1 MVNIEKLIPEHKSQV
16 RKISLSEE
24 QAKYTALPKEFLAD
38 DSENTER
45 FVVMLDGCVV
55 GYFKIERAF
64 PTQLDAC
71 EDNAIGLRKFAID
84 VNQQGKGLGKAAVLL
99 LGKTAKEHFPESD
112 WLYLTVNCKNT
123 VAYQCYLK
131 GGFEDTHE
139 RYLGGPN
146 GPQHIMRLG
155 I

>member
-1 MVNIEKLIPEHKSQV
+1 MVSIEKLIPEHKINV

-24 QAKYTALPKEFLAD
+24 QAKYTALPDEFLAD
-38 DSENTER
+38 ERGNNER
-45 FVVMLDGCVV
+45 FVILLDGIVV
-55 GYFKIERAF
+55 GYFKIEREF
-64 PTQLDAC
+64 SSQLETC
-71 EDNAIGLRKFAID
+71 EEHAIGLRKFAID
-84 VNQQGKGLGKAAVLL
+84 ANHQGKGLGKATVLL
-99 LGKTAKEHFPESD
+99 LGEMAKNHFPDSD

-139 RYLGGPN
+139 HYLGGPN
-146 GPQHIMRLG
+146 GPQHIMRLE

>member
-1 MVNIEKLIPEHKSQV
+1 MVSLEKLKPDHENEI
-16 RKISLSEE
+16 RKITLGDE
-24 QAKYTALPKEFLAD
+24 QAKYTALPDAFLSSDRGSA
-38 DSENTER
+38 EH
-45 FVVMLDGCVV
+45 FVVMLDGVVV
-55 GYFKIERAF
+55 GYFKIERDF
-64 PTQLDAC
+64 STQRNAC
-71 EDNAIGLRKFAID
+71 DENAIGLRKFAID
-84 VNQQGKGLGKAAVLL
+84 LNQQGKGLGKAAVLL
-99 LGKTAKEHFPESD
+99 LGKMAKEYFPEAD

-146 GPQHIMRLG
+146 GPQHIMRLE